1 MNQRGNVDKGVSK
14 MVQSIPDDDA
24 LRLEVVFYRSERGN
38 EPVREWLKSLSP
50 DEKRIIGEDIKTV
63 QFGWP
68 LGMPVVRKM
77 EPSLWEVRSRLSG
90 RIARVLFTV
99 KDGMMILLHG
109 FIKKSDKT
117 PLDDLALARQRLAQ
131 L

>member
-1 MNQRGNVDKGVSK
+1 
-14 MVQSIPDDDA
+14 MVQSVSDDNEI
-24 LRLEVVFYRSERGN
+24 RLKVVFYRSERGN
-38 EPVREWLKSLSP
+38 EPVREWLKSLSL

-77 EPSLWEVRSRLSG
+77 EPGLWEVRSRLPG

-99 KDGMMILLHG
+99 KDGMMVLLHG
-109 FIKKSDKT
+109 FIKKSEKT
-117 PLDDLALARQRLAQ
+117 PFDDLALARQRLAQ

>member
-1 MNQRGNVDKGVSK
+1 
-14 MVQSIPDDDA
+14 MVQSVSDDNEI
-24 LRLEVVFYRSERGN
+24 RLKVVFYRSERGN
-38 EPVREWLKSLSP
+38 ELVREWLKSLSL

-77 EPSLWEVRSRLSG
+77 EPGLWEVRSRLPG

-99 KDGMMILLHG
+99 KDGMMVLLHG

-117 PLDDLALARQRLAQ
+117 PTDDLALARQRLAQ

>member
-1 MNQRGNVDKGVSK
+1 MI
-14 MVQSIPDDDA
+14 QSISDDNEI
-24 LRLEVVFYRSERGN
+24 RLKVVFYRSERGN
-38 EPVREWLKSLSP
+38 EPVREWLKSLSL

-77 EPSLWEVRSRLSG
+77 EPGLWEVRSRLPG

-99 KDGMMILLHG
+99 KDGMMVLLHG

-117 PLDDLALARQRLAQ
+117 PTDDLALARQRLAQ

>member
-1 MNQRGNVDKGVSK
+1 MNQRENVDKGVSK
-14 MVQSIPDDDA
+14 MVQSIPDHDA
-24 LRLEVVFYRSERGN
+24 LRLKVVFYRSERGN

-99 KDGMMILLHG
+99 KDGMMVLLHG

>member
-1 MNQRGNVDKGVSK
+1 
-14 MVQSIPDDDA
+14 MVQSVSDDNEI
-24 LRLEVVFYRSERGN
+24 RLKVVFYRSERGN
-38 EPVREWLKSLSP
+38 EPVREWLKSLSL

-77 EPSLWEVRSRLSG
+77 EPGLWEVRSRLPG

-99 KDGMMILLHG
+99 KDGMMVLLHG

-117 PLDDLALARQRLAQ
+117 PTDDLALARQRLAQ

>member
-1 MNQRGNVDKGVSK
+1 
-14 MVQSIPDDDA
+14 MVQSISDDNEI
-24 LRLEVVFYRSERGN
+24 RLKVVFYRSERGN
-38 EPVREWLKSLSP
+38 EPVREWLKSLSAE
-50 DEKRIIGEDIKTV
+50 EKRIIGEDFKTV

-77 EPSLWEVRSRLSG
+77 DPGLWEVRSWLSG

-99 KDGMMILLHG
+99 KDGMMVLLHG
-109 FIKKSDKT
+109 FIKKSEKT
-117 PLDDLALARQRLAQ
+117 ALDDLALARQRLAQ

>member
-1 MNQRGNVDKGVSK
+1 
-14 MVQSIPDDDA
+14 MVQSIPDHDA
-24 LRLEVVFYRSERGN
+24 LRLKVVFYRSERGN